1 MSKSEL
7 KHIPKVD
14 EILALDAVDAMIRS
28 GFRGSV
34 VTAVRE
40 ELESIRGGLLRGDIQ
55 TVPSAECIQ
64 SAVLL
69 RVERMNENALKKVIN
84 ATGVTLHTNFGRAPL
99 AKAAVEAV
107 QTVAAGYSNL
117 EYSLDDRQ
125 RSSRHEHVAK
135 LVVELTGAE
144 DALAVNN
151 NASAVLITLGALAK
165 GKEVLLSRGELVE
178 IGGAFRVP
186 DVMEQSGCILK
197 ETGTTNR
204 TRISDYERA
213 ISPDCG
219 ALLKVH
225 TSNFKMVGF
234 VEDVS
239 IAELSTLAKN
249 AGLPLIHDLGSG
261 VLNRRIKKLIPVL
274 EQCGEPTLEDS
285 LKDGADIVCFSGDKL
300 LGGAQ
305 AGIIAGKKK
314 YIDAMRKHPL
324 MRAMRVDKMQIAALE
339 ATLRLYQNP
348 ERALKEIPT
357 LRMLSA
363 TPLEIK
369 EKATRLLELCRF
381 EQAANAELIETTV
394 QVGGGSVPGG
404 ELRSFAVAIGPKYIS
419 VDELDRRLHA
429 LRVPIVGRIN
439 NNKLLLE
446 ARTLF
451 DEELELVA
459 ESVVQALKQGELE

>member
-1 MSKSEL
+1 MSNSEL

-14 EILALDAVDAMIRS
+14 EILALEGVDALILS
-28 GFRGSV
+28 GFRSSV
-34 VTAVRE
+34 ITAVRE

-55 TVPSAECIQ
+55 KVPSADHIQ

-69 RVERMNENALKKVIN
+69 RVAQMNESALKKVIN

-107 QTVAAGYSNL
+107 QAVAAGYSNL
-117 EYSLDDRQ
+117 EYSLEDRK
-125 RSSRHEHVAK
+125 RSSRHEHVAN
-135 LVVELTGAE
+135 LIIQLTGAE

-165 GKEVLLSRGELVE
+165 GKEVLISRGELVE
-178 IGGAFRVP
+178 IGGAFRIP
-186 DVMEQSGCILK
+186 EVMEQSGCILK
-197 ETGTTNR
+197 ETGATNR

-213 ISPDCG
+213 ITPECG

-239 IAELSTLAKN
+239 IAQLSTLAKDT
-249 AGLPLIHDLGSG
+249 GLPLIHDLGSG
-261 VLNRRIKKLIPVL
+261 VLNRQLKKLVPVL
-274 EQCGEPTLEDS
+274 EQCDEPTLEDS
-285 LKDGADIVCFSGDKL
+285 LKDGADVVCFSGDKL

-348 ERALKEIPT
+348 ERAIKEIPT

-363 TPLEIK
+363 TPLEVK
-369 EKATRLLELCRF
+369 EKAMRLLGLCRF
-381 EQAANAELIETTV
+381 EQAAKAELVETTV

-404 ELRSFAVAIGPKYIS
+404 ELRSYAIAIEPKHIS

-429 LRVPIVGRIN
+429 QKIPVVGRIN
-439 NNKLLLE
+439 KDRLLLE
-446 ARTLF
+446 ARTMF

-459 ESVVQALKQGELE
+459 ESVVQALKQEERA

>member
-14 EILALDAVDAMIRS
+14 DILALEAVDALSRS
-28 GFRGSV
+28 GFRSSV
-34 VTAVRE
+34 LTAVRE
-40 ELESIRGGLLRGDIQ
+40 ELEEIRGGLLRGDIQ
-55 TVPSAECIQ
+55 TVPPREHIQNNVLSRAEK
-64 SAVLL
+64 
-69 RVERMNENALKKVIN
+69 MNENALKKVIN

-107 QTVAAGYSNL
+107 QAVAAGYSNL
-117 EYSLDDRQ
+117 EYSLDDRE

-135 LVVELTGAE
+135 LIVELTGAE

-165 GKEVLLSRGELVE
+165 GKEVLISRGELVE

-186 DVMEQSGCILK
+186 EVMEQSGCILK
-197 ETGTTNR
+197 ETGATNR
-204 TRISDYERA
+204 TRIADYERA
-213 ISPDCG
+213 ITPGCG

-239 IAELSTLAKN
+239 ISELSELAKS

-261 VLNRRIKKLIPVL
+261 VLNRRIKKLVPVL
-274 EQCGEPTLEDS
+274 DQCDEPTLEDS
-285 LKDGADIVCFSGDKL
+285 LKDGADVVCFSGDKL
-300 LGGAQ
+300 LGSAQ
-305 AGIIAGKKK
+305 AGVIAGKKK
-314 YIDAMRKHPL
+314 YIDLMRKHPL

-348 ERALKEIPT
+348 ERAIGEIPT

-363 TPLEIK
+363 TPLEVE
-369 EKATRLLELCRF
+369 EKAMRLLRLCRF
-381 EQAANAELIETTV
+381 EADAKAELVETTV
-394 QVGGGSVPGG
+394 QAGGGSAPGG
-404 ELRSFAVAIGPKYIS
+404 ELRSYAVAVEPKRITP
-419 VDELDRRLHA
+419 DELDRRLHA
-429 LRVPIVGRIN
+429 QKIPVVGRIH
-439 NNKLLLE
+439 KDRLLLE
-446 ARTLF
+446 ARTVF
-451 DEELELVA
+451 DEDLELVA
-459 ESVVQALKQGELE
+459 ESLRQALKQGEQA